1 MKFIVV
7 GAAGFIGSNLCEK
20 LLKLKYKVVGVD
32 SLEYGNI
39 KNIAKFKNHNSF
51 EFHHKDI
58 TKSDI
63 LSDVKGDILV
73 HLASQKIPRYDNSF
87 RTLNENDI
95 MTNIVIK
102 KCIKEKIKLVFASTS
117 DVYGKNT
124 NLPFNEDSNL
134 VLGPT
139 NIKRWAYATSKI
151 FSEHKIIANHEAN
164 KLDYTIVRF
173 FGSYGENQNLSWW
186 GGPQSVFIKK
196 AINNEAIEIH
206 GDGCQTRTF
215 TYVQDTINALIMCC
229 VSEKAKN
236 EIFNIAGLPSE
247 EVKIIELAEIIWKI
261 VRREDK
267 PKLKFIPYS
276 SFGKYEDVKRRVP
289 SIEKITK
296 MLDFKPKFSLKEGLT
311 KTVQWQ
317 REIT

>member
-261 VRREDK
+261 VRSEDK

>member
-117 DVYGKNT
+117 DVYGKNP
-124 NLPFNEDSNL
+124 NLPFTEDSNL

>member
-206 GDGCQTRTF
+206 GDGCQTRTL

>member
-1 MKFIVV
+1 
-7 GAAGFIGSNLCEK
+7 
-20 LLKLKYKVVGVD
+20 
-32 SLEYGNI
+32 
-39 KNIAKFKNHNSF
+39 
-51 EFHHKDI
+51 
-58 TKSDI
+58 
-63 LSDVKGDILV
+63 
-73 HLASQKIPRYDNSF
+73 
-87 RTLNENDI
+87 
-95 MTNIVIK
+95 
-102 KCIKEKIKLVFASTS
+102 
-117 DVYGKNT
+117 
-124 NLPFNEDSNL
+124 
-134 VLGPT
+134 
-139 NIKRWAYATSKI
+139 
-151 FSEHKIIANHEAN
+151 
-164 KLDYTIVRF
+164 
-173 FGSYGENQNLSWW
+173 
-186 GGPQSVFIKK
+186 
-196 AINNEAIEIH
+196 
-206 GDGCQTRTF
+206 
-215 TYVQDTINALIMCC
+215 MCC

>member
-164 KLDYTIVRF
+164 KLDYTIARF

-261 VRREDK
+261 VRSEDK